1 MKLSPQAI
9 ALSLGITSA
18 IVSVICVIFIAAAS
32 VATMNFFGWL
42 VHIDNLADIL
52 GPRSVTLGNA
62 IAGIVAIFISAYIV
76 GWLFA
81 TLYNKF
87 SK

>member
-1 MKLSPQAI
+1 MKLNTKAI
-9 ALSLGITSA
+9 ALSLA
-18 IVSVICVIFIAAAS
+18 LVSTIISFICVIFIAIAP

-52 GPRSVTLGNA
+52 GPRSVTVGNA
-62 IAGIVAIFISAYIV
+62 IAGIVAMFISAYIV

-81 TLYNKF
+81 AIYNKF
-87 SK
+87 TK